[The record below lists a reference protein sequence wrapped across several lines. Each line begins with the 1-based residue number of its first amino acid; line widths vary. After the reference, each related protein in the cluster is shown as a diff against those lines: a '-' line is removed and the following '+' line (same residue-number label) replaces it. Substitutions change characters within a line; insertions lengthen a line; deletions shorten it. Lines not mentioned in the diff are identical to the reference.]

1 MTTKLPKGLI
11 EAARTLTRTS
21 PSAGLG
27 SGSSW
32 TEPGAPNVSNANARI
47 TQTQLRSR
55 HLYFNGTDRGGGD
68 AQNRTGD
75 GGFADLCLTTW
86 LRRHQAQ
93 VSILPLGVAAARLSL
108 AMPNQAFRDAMARLP
123 AGVVVVSARSADE
136 YRGLTASSLVS
147 VSLEP

>member
-1 MTTKLPKGLI
+1 MTTKVSKGLI

-86 LRRHQAQ
+86 LRRRQ
-93 VSILPLGVAAARLSL
+93 VRPDFTFGVPPVRRDARLRQMSSEE
-108 AMPNQAFRDAMARLP
+108 FRDAMARLP
-123 AGVVVVSARSADE
+123 AGVVVISTRLGDE
-136 YRGLTASSLVS
+136 FRGLT
-147 VSLEP
+147 